1 MTPLD
6 MALADIFSDLGE
18 GWFLLSLTTDMLN
31 TTTVGEE
38 IHGIESFV
46 TGWYK
51 ATIRNM
57 DGVTV
62 TAKGSTPGLAISTAA
77 FNVIRQGERMRK

>member
-1 MTPLD
+1 VTPID

-18 GWFLLSLTTDMLN
+18 GWVLLSLDADLLN
-31 TTTVGEE
+31 TTTVGEKMQ
-38 IHGIESFV
+38 GIESFV

-51 ATIRNM
+51 ATIRNA

-62 TAKGSTPGLAISTAA
+62 TALGSTPGLAIATAA